1 MTISDTET
9 SSAAERVRDEALT
22 LVRFRKSFR
31 VGELLAIR
39 RYAWRR
45 AAFPKP
51 EGQLSDEEAEWRN
64 IFSSFDDLLRR
75 TVGPQKKA
83 ELDSLELREQDLGLA
98 ARMLEYRD
106 TARLGERPLG
116 IAIVVVAVIVG
127 SLLGWILA
135 RSVWAAVAFAV
146 SLGLAAMLASVIVLQ
161 DTWSS
166 STVASLL
173 NRIGRLLR
181 SDQLRNVA
189 GRLMESNVLHAQ
201 RYYETG
207 DPVRAAGLLRR
218 LDEQL
223 IRQGSA
229 LLNAIAILQSEAYIR
244 DVRNAEKA
252 AVDPASSPA
261 ARLAHAQLLVQA
273 SDRYRQSALSPL
285 ETGNDECEV
294 ELYELERQLR
304 GLPAGERRSKFLQ
317 WRAPAKSEYLS
328 GIIITNVIRNWFDM
342 DVDIARQ
349 VVAREGNVDFAM
361 DAEPIA
367 ETFAQIEALTQL
379 QAERA
384 GFRTVHETVK
394 RELLGVIA

>member
-146 SLGLAAMLASVIVLQ
+146 SLG
-161 DTWSS
+161 
-166 STVASLL
+166 
-173 NRIGRLLR
+173 
-181 SDQLRNVA
+181 
-189 GRLMESNVLHAQ
+189 
-201 RYYETG
+201 
-207 DPVRAAGLLRR
+207 
-218 LDEQL
+218 
-223 IRQGSA
+223 
-229 LLNAIAILQSEAYIR
+229 
-244 DVRNAEKA
+244 
-252 AVDPASSPA
+252 
-261 ARLAHAQLLVQA
+261 
-273 SDRYRQSALSPL
+273 
-285 ETGNDECEV
+285 
-294 ELYELERQLR
+294 
-304 GLPAGERRSKFLQ
+304 
-317 WRAPAKSEYLS
+317 
-328 GIIITNVIRNWFDM
+328 
-342 DVDIARQ
+342 
-349 VVAREGNVDFAM
+349 
-361 DAEPIA
+361 
-367 ETFAQIEALTQL
+367 
-379 QAERA
+379 
-384 GFRTVHETVK
+384 
-394 RELLGVIA
+394 